1 MMPHQPFEEWLL
13 AAHDLSPTEAAKLES
28 HLRECSA
35 CRALA
40 AGWAEAERRL
50 EAAPLLAP
58 EAGFAERWQATL
70 AVREVAQRRW
80 QAWLVLGLS
89 LAGALAL
96 AVLLGWQALSSL
108 LSPAHAAVGLL
119 QVMVWVAAA
128 VAAAQEVGLVLV
140 RSLAA
145 LVPPGLWIAL
155 VVGAAALISLW
166 LITMSR
172 YAIQGVRQ

>member
-13 AAHDLSPTEAAKLES
+13 AVHDLSAAEAAKLES
-28 HLRECSA
+28 HLRECSS

-40 AGWAEAERRL
+40 TGWAEAERRL

-58 EAGFAERWQATL
+58 TEGFAERWQATL
-70 AVREVAQRRW
+70 VAREIAQRRW
-80 QAWLVLGLS
+80 QAWLVFGLS

-96 AVLLGWQALSSL
+96 AVLLGWQVLSSL

-119 QVMVWVAAA
+119 PVMVWVAAA

-172 YAIQGVRQ
+172 YAVQGGRQ

>member
-13 AAHDLSPTEAAKLES
+13 AAHDLSAAEAAKLEA
-28 HLRECSA
+28 HLRQCSA
-35 CRALA
+35 CRILA
-40 AGWAEAERRL
+40 TGWAEAERRL
-50 EAAPLLAP
+50 TAAPLLAP
-58 EAGFAERWQATL
+58 EAGFTERWQATL
-70 AVREVAQRRW
+70 AAREIAQRRW

-96 AVLLGWQALSSL
+96 AVLLGWQALSAL

-128 VAAAQEVGLVLV
+128 VAAAQEVGWVLV

-145 LVPPGLWIAL
+145 LIPPGLWIAL

>member
-13 AAHDLSPTEAAKLES
+13 AAHDLSPTEAAKLKS

-58 EAGFAERWQATL
+58 EQGFAERWQATL
-70 AVREVAQRRW
+70 AAREVAQRRW

-89 LAGALAL
+89 LAGASAL

-128 VAAAQEVGLVLV
+128 VAAAQEVGWVLV

-166 LITMSR
+166 LITMTR
-172 YAIQGVRQ
+172 YAIQGVRR

>member
-13 AAHDLSPTEAAKLES
+13 AAPGLPPTGAAKLDP
-28 HLRECSA
+28 HLRDGPP

-40 AGWAEAERRL
+40 TGWAEAERRL

-119 QVMVWVAAA
+119 QGMVWVAAA
-128 VAAAQEVGLVLV
+128 
-140 RSLAA
+140 
-145 LVPPGLWIAL
+145 
-155 VVGAAALISLW
+155 GAAA
-166 LITMSR
+166 
-172 YAIQGVRQ
+172 AGEGG

>member
-13 AAHDLSPTEAAKLES
+13 AAHELMPAEAAKLEA

-40 AGWAEAERRL
+40 AGWVEAERRL

-58 EAGFAERWQATL
+58 RPGFADRWQATL
-70 AVREVAQRRW
+70 AAREIAQRRW
-80 QAWLVLGLS
+80 QAWLMLGLC
-89 LAGALAL
+89 LAGASAL
-96 AVLLGWQALSSL
+96 AVLLGWQALGTL
-108 LSPAHAAVGLL
+108 LSPARAAVSLL
-119 QVMVWVAAA
+119 QVMVWIAAA
-128 VAAAQEVGLVLV
+128 VAAAQEVGWVLV

-145 LVPPGLWIAL
+145 LVPPGLWIAV
-155 VVGAAALISLW
+155 VVGAVALISLW
-166 LITMSR
+166 LVTMSR